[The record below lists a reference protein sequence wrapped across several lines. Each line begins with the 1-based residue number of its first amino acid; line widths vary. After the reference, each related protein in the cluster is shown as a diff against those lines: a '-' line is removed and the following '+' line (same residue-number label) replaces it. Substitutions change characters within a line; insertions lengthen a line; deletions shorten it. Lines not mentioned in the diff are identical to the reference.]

1 MASDWNLLEDRL
13 TNNYPVSVG
22 LGVCGNGHIDCS
34 GSQGEALCKGI
45 ILGCVATAQ
54 IDLTDGIRDL
64 GRLSRGIPG
73 DSVIATGNPDD
84 VAGGIG
90 DWGIPNV
97 HLDWRDEW
105 EGKDERKER
114 AYGGEKKEHHVSR
127 DEEREDEEGKQERTR
142 VL

>member
-1 MASDWNLLEDRL
+1 M
-13 TNNYPVSVG
+13 
-22 LGVCGNGHIDCS
+22 
-34 GSQGEALCKGI
+34 
-45 ILGCVATAQ
+45 AQ

-90 DWGIPNV
+90 DWGDPNV
-97 HLDWRDEW
+97 PVDDG

-114 AYGGEKKEHHVSR
+114 AYGGEKEEKHHDGR
-127 DEEREDEEGKQERTR
+127 DEEREDEEGKRGEDASFIDGET
-142 VL
+142 LPSSES